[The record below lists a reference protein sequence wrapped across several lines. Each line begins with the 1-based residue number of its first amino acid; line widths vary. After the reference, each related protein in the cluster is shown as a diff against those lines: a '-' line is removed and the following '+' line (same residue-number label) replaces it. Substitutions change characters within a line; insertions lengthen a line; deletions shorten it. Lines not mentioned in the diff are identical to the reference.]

1 MCMIPYAYYIVE
13 FVLYIVCSLTLWSQ
27 WVWAQFCSWIIVLGS
42 LEMHWWILLLTRKV
56 VSPCAY
62 RSKARTIN
70 EPLWTTYFQC
80 YLGNKYLLHAYFS
93 LHSTL
98 CRVLHGMSCFIINV
112 VVLAI
117 LGLQDSC
124 LAMILVSSIKASQVS
139 SGPLLLIVMSWMVLC
154 GKFINILFV

>member
-1 MCMIPYAYYIVE
+1 M
-13 FVLYIVCSLTLWSQ
+13 
-27 WVWAQFCSWIIVLGS
+27 IVLGS
-42 LEMHWWILLLTRKV
+42 LEMHWWIVLLTRKV

-70 EPLWTTYFQC
+70 EPLCTTCFQF

-98 CRVLHGMSCFIINV
+98 CRVLHGMPCFIINV

-124 LAMILVSSIKASQVS
+124 LAMVLVSSIEATQVS
-139 SGPLLLIVMSWMVLC
+139 SGPLLLVVMSSMVVC